1 MSFATKLLKQLNSCL
16 VLLSRFQ
23 RFPFS
28 ILNFFPRQVVDFP
41 ASLEKGS
48 FCAKPCVSVEL
59 DELRRR
65 LHGLPDLLQVVAEE
79 EKERLPKE
87 VGACVVSYI
96 PHVGYLVAMPIKRAL
111 QEQGFDYHNIP
122 GYHFMFEN
130 LSLIHI

>member
-1 MSFATKLLKQLNSCL
+1 M
-16 VLLSRFQ
+16 
-23 RFPFS
+23 
-28 ILNFFPRQVVDFP
+28 VDFP

-48 FCAKPCVSVEL
+48 FCAKSCVSVEL

-96 PHVGYLVAMPIKRAL
+96 PHVGYPIQL
-111 QEQGFDYHNIP
+111 
-122 GYHFMFEN
+122 
-130 LSLIHI
+130 L

>member
-1 MSFATKLLKQLNSCL
+1 M
-16 VLLSRFQ
+16 
-23 RFPFS
+23 
-28 ILNFFPRQVVDFP
+28 VDFP
-41 ASLEKGS
+41 TSLEKGS
-48 FCAKPCVSVEL
+48 FCAKSCVSVEL

-65 LHGLPDLLQVVAEE
+65 LNGLPDLLQVVAEE

-122 GYHFMFEN
+122 GQLHVREQWRGALQKRVYGQFGREVGRCGTGHHQNGDGHHGAGFE
-130 LSLIHI
+130 